1 MEDVGKKIRHNPN
14 PIYFVKLNGPIRRK
28 TETTVEIL
36 AGLLVN
42 KAFASL

>member
-1 MEDVGKKIRHNPN
+1 MEDVGKKIRHN